1 MSGMRVLGLVPAR
14 GGSKGVPG
22 KNIRLLAGKPLLQYT
37 AEAALAA
44 SRLSRVIL
52 STENEEIAEVGRRCG
67 LEVPFMRPTAL
78 AADDTPTLPVVQDA
92 LRKLEAEG
100 DAFDAVLIL
109 QPTTP
114 LRRPEDIDGAIELLE
129 RTGADSVIS
138 FVDVGEKHPARMKFI
153 DEEGRVTDPPFS
165 ERFEGQRR
173 QDLPTLYLRE
183 GSIYLT
189 RTRVIMEQNS
199 VKGSDC
205 RAWIVPS
212 ERTCNIDTEFDFF
225 IAEQLL
231 KLKNE
236 T

>member
-1 MSGMRVLGLVPAR
+1 MRVLGIVPAR
-14 GGSKGVPG
+14 GGSKGVQR
-22 KNIRLLAGKPLLQYT
+22 KNIRLLGGRPLLAYT
-37 AEAALAA
+37 AEVALM
-44 SRLSRVIL
+44 SCRLSRVIL

-100 DAFDAVLIL
+100 DTFDAVLIL

-129 RTGADSVIS
+129 RTGAGSVIS

-165 ERFEGQRR
+165 ERFE
-173 QDLPTLYLRE
+173 
-183 GSIYLT
+183 
-189 RTRVIMEQNS
+189 
-199 VKGSDC
+199 
-205 RAWIVPS
+205 
-212 ERTCNIDTEFDFF
+212 
-225 IAEQLL
+225 
-231 KLKNE
+231 
-236 T
+236 